1 MTDPDITSLWINYR
15 ELERRIRL
23 LEDLVDVNDSP
34 LWKRILFVVDG
45 WPLRRVVDKPR
56 WRPWRRWW
64 TS

>member
-45 WPLRRVVDKPR
+45 WPLRQVVDKPR